1 MMQNPILS
9 GFHADPCI
17 CRRGGDYFIAVSSF
31 EWYPGIP
38 VYHSRDLKNWEL
50 HTHILTAESQF
61 QLIGLPSGCG
71 VWAPCLTWCEQDG
84 LFYLVY
90 GVMNAMDGG
99 YFDIDNF
106 VITAPDIRGPWSE
119 PVYLHSAGFD
129 ASLFHDEDN
138 RKWLTSLEW
147 ETREGYEQPGAICL
161 VEYSPERKK
170 YQLNAYRVL
179 LTRARQGMVLCVPE
193 GNSEDST
200 RLPEFYDGTYK
211 YFRQIGIPELGDEKT

>member
-1 MMQNPILS
+1 MRFRLKIDPSGKTTILLSNSGTAASCGSYSKKKESIMMQNPILS

-50 HTHILTAESQF
+50 YTHILTAENQF
-61 QLIGLPSGCG
+61 QLTGLPSGCG
-71 VWAPCLTWCEQDG
+71 VWAPCLTWCEQDS

-138 RKWLTSLEW
+138 RKWLTSL
-147 ETREGYEQPGAICL
+147 L
-161 VEYSPERKK
+161 
-170 YQLNAYRVL
+170 
-179 LTRARQGMVLCVPE
+179 
-193 GNSEDST
+193 
-200 RLPEFYDGTYK
+200 
-211 YFRQIGIPELGDEKT
+211 